1 MQQKGVEMPTYAN
14 TSYTSTTAELLL
26 KAGNGDRS
34 AGEQIVVRYAGLV
47 RSVVARMGLQESDV
61 ADVVQNTWLRL
72 FTHSAT
78 IRDPEKLGGWLSTT
92 ARREA
97 LALIRRRQA
106 EIASESVG
114 DRLVAVEPSPEDLV
128 IIDETRAAVR
138 AATDELTGRQKL
150 VADALFYQPAGS
162 YEEVSRRTGLPVGS
176 IGPTRGRTL
185 RKLQQRLSE
194 PDSVLLRSTTPSPR
208 DAQGPDRPSG
218 VSGRAA

>member
-1 MQQKGVEMPTYAN
+1 MPTSAD
-14 TSYTSTTAELLL
+14 TSYTSSVADLLL
-26 KAGNGDRS
+26 KAGSGDRS
-34 AGEQIVVRYAGLV
+34 AAEQIVVRYAGLV
-47 RSVVARMGLQESDV
+47 KAVVARMGLQESDV
-61 ADVVQNTWLRL
+61 ADVVQSTWLRL
-72 FTHSAT
+72 FTHTAA

-138 AATDELTGRQKL
+138 AATRELTERQRL

-185 RKLQQRLSE
+185 RKLQQRLCE
-194 PDSVLLRSTTPSPR
+194 PEPVEHAGQEP
-208 DAQGPDRPSG
+208 
-218 VSGRAA
+218 GRAA